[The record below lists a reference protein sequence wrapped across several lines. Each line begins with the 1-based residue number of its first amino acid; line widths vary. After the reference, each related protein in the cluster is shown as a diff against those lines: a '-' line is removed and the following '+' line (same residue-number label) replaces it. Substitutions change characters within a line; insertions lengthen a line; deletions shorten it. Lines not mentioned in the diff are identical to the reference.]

1 MTRLD
6 GKMASIPDE
15 FVCPITQTLMR
26 DPVLTKEGHS
36 FERWAILEW
45 IYTNGTCPLTRR
57 PLLSRSELIPNTLLK
72 IRIGTWCMV
81 QNIWDL
87 DEDDQESMLAYY
99 SASDSAE
106 QLFKIKMTI
115 AMAKQ

>member
-1 MTRLD
+1 
-6 GKMASIPDE
+6 
-15 FVCPITQTLMR
+15 
-26 DPVLTKEGHS
+26 
-36 FERWAILEW
+36 
-45 IYTNGTCPLTRR
+45 
-57 PLLSRSELIPNTLLK
+57 
-72 IRIGTWCMV
+72 MV